1 MTRLSHLRISTPF
14 FTTSLKHVR
23 IYFRR
28 NAFRFPGVN
37 LIHGQWADVR
47 LLYNVSLITSINP
60 TKEFI
65 PSLSI
70 YRRGYSRYIRGYR
83 RGESW
88 FDIFHAHARNICA
101 GMRISSPRRNRRA
114 PTLSRS
120 PLKSPRLSLSLFPS
134 HALQINV
141 DVPGTKFQ
149 RVVLSVVQH
158 EQYVKEQK

>member
-1 MTRLSHLRISTPF
+1 MTRLSHLGISTPF

-120 PLKSPRLSLSLFPS
+120 PLKSPRLSLSFPLTHS
-134 HALQINV
+134 RL
-141 DVPGTKFQ
+141 TSMFQ
-149 RVVLSVVQH
+149 ERSSNAWYYRLCNMNNT
-158 EQYVKEQK
+158 